1 MTNTVPRAIALVLL
15 LALIAAPPSVRAGEL
30 RFVVFV
36 VQDMEDGSAAWLPT
50 EVILHKENDLT
61 AGVVFVLQNPTV
73 RTHVFEVPGLSEQT
87 ADGGAEP
94 TVKPLRITVGPQ
106 ETVHVQV
113 HITALE
119 HAPEEIRYRFFCP
132 LHPADAKP
140 TGTIRI
146 LP

>member
-1 MTNTVPRAIALVLL
+1 MTTMVPRAIALALL
-15 LALIAAPPSVRAGEL
+15 LALIAAPSSGRAGEL

-50 EVILHKENDLT
+50 DVILHKEKDLT
-61 AGVVFVLQNPTV
+61 SGVVFVLHNPTA
-73 RTHVFEVPGLSEQT
+73 RTHVFEVPGLFEQT
-87 ADGGAEP
+87 VDVCAEP
-94 TVKPLRITVGPQ
+94 MVKPLRITVAPS

-113 HITALE
+113 NITELE
-119 HAPEEIRYRFFCP
+119 QAPEEMRYRFFCP
-132 LHPADAKP
+132 LHPADAEL